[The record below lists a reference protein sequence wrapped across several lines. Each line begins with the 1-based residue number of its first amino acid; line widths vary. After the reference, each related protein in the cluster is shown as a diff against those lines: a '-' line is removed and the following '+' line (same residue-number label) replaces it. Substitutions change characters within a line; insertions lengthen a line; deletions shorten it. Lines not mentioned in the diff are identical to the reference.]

1 MKCAKTQAHR
11 SAVERR
17 IGPYSGQPVHHADF
31 AIPPPGKWLPISKD
45 FSQSSTLE
53 ILSVPDWQ
61 KPLCPSDAFNSVFS
75 VEVMMPPSV
84 ATSHR

>member
-1 MKCAKTQAHR
+1 MRKNAGTHH

-17 IGPYSGQPVHHADF
+17 IGPFSGQPVHHADF
-31 AIPPPGKWLPISKD
+31 AIPLPGKYPPISKD
-45 FSQSSTLE
+45 FSQPSTLE

-61 KPLCPSDAFNSVFS
+61 KPSCPGDAFNSVFS

-84 ATSHR
+84 A